1 MSDKMN
7 KSRVWL
13 TFFTLVIAVVL
24 LSFGASGLWQGKTEK
39 TLDAAPLVFRDDM
52 TIADFGR
59 ENSLPNAIL
68 KKAFHLQ
75 SKEDTERNLEA
86 LNLSRAEITERI
98 NQSRTLETEYESK
111 NWVKITLKFALWLLF
126 LSTVFVL
133 MRRKKITPGLRKTL
147 YLTAIMVFGISLGSD
162 PSPMGTVKDAI
173 TLYGTKGVIFLPRMI
188 ALTVFLLLVF
198 LANKFICS
206 WGCHLGTLQDLI
218 FRLNR
223 NNRDTKG
230 ILRQYH
236 PSFLWSNTIRIAF
249 FLIFTLAAF
258 TWATDLIEPIDPF
271 KIYKPA
277 VLSIVGGIFL
287 GLILIAALF
296 VYRPWCQFFCPFGL
310 TGWLLEKVSLFK
322 ISVNYETC
330 IGCRSCEKACPSTV
344 MGAILKRDRIIPDCF
359 ACGVCIEVCP
369 TESIRLAAGKRSR
382 PPEGKFLPES
392 PEN

>member
-1 MSDKMN
+1 MN
-7 KSRVWL
+7 EKRNTSRVWL
-13 TFFTLVIAVVL
+13 TFFTLVITVVL
-24 LSFGASGLWQGKTEK
+24 LSLATSGLWQGKSEK
-39 TLDAAPLVFRDDM
+39 IPDAAPLVFRDGM

-59 ENSLPNAIL
+59 ENELPNTVL
-68 KKAFHLQ
+68 KKAFQLQ
-75 SKEDTERNLEA
+75 SKEDTEKRLDT
-86 LNLSRAEITERI
+86 LNLSRSEIAERI
-98 NQSRTLETEYESK
+98 DRSRTLEAEYESK
-111 NWVKITLKFALWLLF
+111 NWVKIPLKFALWLLF

-147 YLTAIMVFGISLGSD
+147 YLTAIMVFGILLGSD

-173 TLYGTKGVIFLPRMI
+173 TLYGAKGVIFPPRMI
-188 ALTVFLLLVF
+188 ALTVFLLFVF

-206 WGCHLGTLQDLI
+206 WGCQLGTLQDLI

-230 ILRQYH
+230 LLRQYR
-236 PSFLWSNTIRIAF
+236 PSFLWSNAIRIAV

-258 TWATDLIEPIDPF
+258 AWATDLIEPIDPF

-277 VLSIVGGIFL
+277 ALGIGGGIFL

-296 VYRPWCQFFCPFGL
+296 VYRPWCHFFCPFGL
-310 TGWLLEKVSLFK
+310 VGWLLEKISLFK
-322 ISVNYETC
+322 IIVNDETC

-344 MGAILKRDRIIPDCF
+344 MGAILKQDRTIPDCF
-359 ACGVCIEVCP
+359 ACGTCIEVCP
-369 TESIRLAAGKRSR
+369 TESIHLAIGKRSR